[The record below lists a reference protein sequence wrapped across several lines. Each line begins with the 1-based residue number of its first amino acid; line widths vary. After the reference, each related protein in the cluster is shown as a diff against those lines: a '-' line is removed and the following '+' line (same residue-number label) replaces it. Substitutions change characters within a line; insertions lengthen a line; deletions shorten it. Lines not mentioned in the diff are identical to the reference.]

1 MTELEENKD
10 ESKEKFH
17 FLNKDETLFEIT
29 DDGNSLFHCLAHHNM
44 KEEISIENIKLT
56 VGKQLKEY

>member
-10 ESKEKFH
+10 ESKEKYH

-29 DDGNSLFHCLAHHNM
+29 DDGNSLFNCLAHHNM
-44 KEEISIENIKLT
+44 KEEISIEIIKLT
-56 VGKQLKEY
+56 VGK